1 MNLSKNQIPAHRV
14 AVYTIRPRVRISL
27 SYTPEWP
34 FSQMTLFWAQSTD
47 DAISYLDPGAKPPRK
62 FWYIKWQKDSAGR
75 TFKLRKCLKWIKN
88 SKIDQKFKNG
98 EKIGTFWIR
107 HTNGSEPFCTVA
119 ETPIL
124 IGFDDLAFL
133 YCILEGFQIWK
144 SENWKS
150 ENRKILASGFFRNL
164 SKSIPQAGG
173 AP

>member
-1 MNLSKNQIPAHRV
+1 MNLQFTVIPPKYRFRA
-14 AVYTIRPRVRISL
+14 SG
-27 SYTPEWP
+27 P
-34 FSQMTLFWAQSTD
+34 FKGMPALPFCHLMSSN
-47 DAISYLDPGAKPPRK
+47 AKFIYRYINLA
-62 FWYIKWQKDSAGR
+62 FDIKWQKDSAGR
-75 TFKLRKCLKWIKN
+75 TFKLRKSLKWIKK

-107 HTNGSEPFCTVA
+107 YTNGSEPFCTVA

>member
-1 MNLSKNQIPAHRV
+1 VYRIQKVPIFSPFLNFWSIFDFLIHFRLFRSLKVRPALSFCH
-14 AVYTIRPRVRISL
+14 L
-27 SYTPEWP
+27 
-34 FSQMTLFWAQSTD
+34 M
-47 DAISYLDPGAKPPRK
+47 
-62 FWYIKWQKDSAGR
+62 YIKWQKDSAGR
-75 TFKLRKCLKWIKN
+75 TFKLRKSLKWIKK

-107 HTNGSEPFCTVA
+107 YTNGSEPFCTVA